1 MRGCSVGEAEEQP
14 VSSGR
19 PMAPTSLRRHY
30 PDQVPTVGGAS
41 AALSALV
48 GSRIST
54 HRTPG
59 ARDLGLAAVSAQ
71 SRPTRPAP
79 PEGIGPLRRQR
90 LEWARLYFVCDARP
104 LGEDPEPLLRA
115 ALTGGAGMIE
125 LRDRESPRNAVERS
139 GQTFR
144 RLADTYSAL
153 FIVNDD
159 PYLAVELRADG
170 VHLGQEDIS
179 AAEAREIL
187 GPEAIVGLSTH
198 SREQIEAA
206 AEQPVDYI
214 SVGPIWETPTKE
226 GRPGTGLELIREA
239 ARIATVPWFAIGGID
254 TENVAEVV
262 EAGARRI
269 CVVRAIKDAD
279 DPAAAAR
286 ALVDAVEAADTAE
299 R

>member
-1 MRGCSVGEAEEQP
+1 
-14 VSSGR
+14 
-19 PMAPTSLRRHY
+19 
-30 PDQVPTVGGAS
+30 
-41 AALSALV
+41 
-48 GSRIST
+48 
-54 HRTPG
+54 
-59 ARDLGLAAVSAQ
+59 LAAVSAQ

-90 LEWARLYFVCDARP
+90 LAWARLYFVCEARP
-104 LGEDPEPLLRA
+104 LGGEPEPLLRA

-125 LRDRESPRNAVERS
+125 LRDRENPENAVERS
-139 GQTFR
+139 GKTFR
-144 RLADTYSAL
+144 RLADTYGAP

-159 PYLAVELRADG
+159 PNLAAELLADG
-170 VHLGQEDIS
+170 VHVGQEDIS
-179 AAEAREIL
+179 PAEARQIL

-198 SREQIEAA
+198 SREQIETA

-239 ARIATVPWFAIGGID
+239 AGIATVPWFAIGGID
-254 TENVAEVV
+254 PGNVSDVV

-269 CVVRAIKDAD
+269 CVVRAIRDAD
-279 DPAAAAR
+279 DPAEAAS
-286 ALVDAVEAADTAE
+286 ALVRPLEAVAGAE